1 MSLILSG
8 NSGSMTVDS
17 TAGVTFPAG
26 GNPQAAPSKV
36 LQVINAT
43 YSTAV
48 SSTSNTFIDTG
59 LTASITP
66 LFTTSKILI
75 FVNLPENFKTNNA
88 ANNDIGFN
96 ICRNGTQIVQ
106 FNSELG
112 YTGSALGN
120 IFSASY
126 IYLDSPASVSS
137 TAYKVQFKNTDGA
150 GGTATV
156 CQNGASSPN
165 SITLME
171 IAQ

>member
-8 NSGSMTVDS
+8 NSGSLTVDS
-17 TAGVTFPAG
+17 TAGITFPSG
-26 GNPQAAPSKV
+26 SGTQAAQSKV
-36 LQVINAT
+36 LQVVYAT
-43 YSTAV
+43 YSTGV
-48 SSTSNTFIDTG
+48 SSTSGTFIDTG

-75 FVNLPENFKTNNA
+75 FVNLPENFKTNNS
-88 ANNDIGFN
+88 ANNDLGFN

-112 YTGSALGN
+112 YTGTALGN

-126 IYLDSPASVSS
+126 IYLDSPASTSS
-137 TAYKVQFKNTDGA
+137 TTYKVQFKNTDGA
-150 GGTATV
+150 GGTSTV

-165 SITLME
+165 AITLME